1 MTSTWPTIQ
10 LWVSWHTNQH
20 STQKQK
26 WQWEGGEPINWF
38 SARWAGP
45 LSFYSFLVVLSGPG
59 VSANAI
65 RLLICHCLVCR
76 LSPQLN
82 LSWFTN
88 EIIRHG
94 SSGTSQIQITTGKG
108 VGKRS
113 PNCACVCVHMCVCLC
128 WSGNSLAFSA
138 LFTLLWPESEKQDH
152 TRAGAKL
159 ENGEEKKAAEQPRKT
174 ALQEKFQFPKGSQ
187 REWQR
192 VIRDISENLYWL
204 QSSQWGGFSGQDSC
218 ASEQLP
224 LLGNFGQQDSRYASA
239 DCLEGKVEGP
249 FPTDIRAYRN
259 LKIF

>member
-94 SSGTSQIQITTGKG
+94 GHFGNENSVIREIIFPAF
-108 VGKRS
+108 VLFWL
-113 PNCACVCVHMCVCLC
+113 CLC
-128 WSGNSLAFSA
+128 AHARASFFVANRTNGHRTLNAIFAACLLPGLLVWVWFAKGRMICRWMWAAGRAQWRWGIRVRSINKFRFNKLVIMALAA
-138 LFTLLWPESEKQDH
+138 QKVLIMLHKPW
-152 TRAGAKL
+152 
-159 ENGEEKKAAEQPRKT
+159 
-174 ALQEKFQFPKGSQ
+174 
-187 REWQR
+187 
-192 VIRDISENLYWL
+192 
-204 QSSQWGGFSGQDSC
+204 
-218 ASEQLP
+218 
-224 LLGNFGQQDSRYASA
+224 RY
-239 DCLEGKVEGP
+239 
-249 FPTDIRAYRN
+249 
-259 LKIF
+259 